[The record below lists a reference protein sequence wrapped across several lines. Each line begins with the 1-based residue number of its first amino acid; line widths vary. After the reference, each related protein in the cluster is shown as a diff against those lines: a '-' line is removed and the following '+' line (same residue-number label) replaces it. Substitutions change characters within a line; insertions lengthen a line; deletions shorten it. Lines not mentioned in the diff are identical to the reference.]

1 MDQFISEN
9 ELLWI
14 PYDKFQNIE
23 YLDKGGF
30 GTIYKAECNSYEVI
44 LKSFNCLNNSDESLN
59 KFLNE
64 QKIIDSKGIIKIYG
78 FTKNSDASNY
88 KLIMEYTNKGN
99 IRGCLADITKNWK
112 QRLLN
117 LYQVIDGLNNIHKK
131 DLMKK
136 CWSEDPSKRPSSE
149 EVLNIIA
156 SWVFYS
162 EKVNY
167 ELKSNIMEFI
177 NAPIKHNNLIV
188 KSHPKVCY
196 TSHLLDFTSKEL
208 NEILEDSQELKTG
221 LENIQKELVDLQQMN
236 FQLEKDNQILKL
248 NLAVQIKE
256 FAEKENILQDQIIN
270 LLNDKQILAGNLTK
284 QLEQNKLTNQQVQI
298 QISQLEQKKIDLE
311 EKLTQAEANI
321 QELKFKQ
328 ENLIEQKEKL
338 ENRLNQF
345 QINYEQIKQ
354 ERINKVKSL
363 SQNQKLTSKLK
374 AKLEKEYAQ
383 LKQKLI
389 NEE

>member
-1 MDQFISEN
+1 RIQ
-9 ELLWI
+9 
-14 PYDKFQNIE
+14 
-23 YLDKGGF
+23 G
-30 GTIYKAECNSYEVI
+30 
-44 LKSFNCLNNSDESLN
+44 
-59 KFLNE
+59 
-64 QKIIDSKGIIKIYG
+64 
-78 FTKNSDASNY
+78 
-88 KLIMEYTNKGN
+88 GN
-99 IRGCLADITKNWK
+99 I
-112 QRLLN
+112 
-117 LYQVIDGLNNIHKK
+117 GL
-131 DLMKK
+131 
-136 CWSEDPSKRPSSE
+136 
-149 EVLNIIA
+149 
-156 SWVFYS
+156 
-162 EKVNY
+162 
-167 ELKSNIMEFI
+167 
-177 NAPIKHNNLIV
+177 
-188 KSHPKVCY
+188 
-196 TSHLLDFTSKEL
+196 
-208 NEILEDSQELKTG
+208 
-221 LENIQKELVDLQQMN
+221 
-236 FQLEKDNQILKL
+236 L